1 MGIGKR
7 IQELCNMQGLSIRK
21 LSIMA
26 NVPYSTLYSIIK
38 RDSAGADGDTI
49 NRIAKALNVTVADIL
64 IDVNEMV
71 DILSQSITN
80 ERVQQLEEK
89 IKSGAE
95 RWNAFI
101 TSIRAVG
108 YDIDIEKNAEGN
120 DSYTFYRK
128 NKTWMH
134 QIPEK
139 DMIAMLCES
148 LSYTEFLCIRMEK
161 KLEDGD
167 GALQGETPS
176 PEGKDTPEE

>member
-1 MGIGKR
+1 MGIGNR
-7 IQELCNMQGLSIRK
+7 IKELCNMQGLSIRK

-64 IDVNEMV
+64 LDVNEMI

-80 ERVQQLEEK
+80 ESVQQIEEK
-89 IKSGAE
+89 IKSGTE

-108 YDIDIEKNAEGN
+108 YDIDIEKNADGN
-120 DSYTFYRK
+120 ESYTFYRK
-128 NKTWMH
+128 NETWRY
-134 QIPEK
+134 QIPEQ
-139 DMIAMLCES
+139 DMIAMLHES

-161 KLEDGD
+161 ELEDKYSTPQSKKQV
-167 GALQGETPS
+167 LQE
-176 PEGKDTPEE
+176 EDTPEG